1 MAKVLVEFDTVTK
14 LLSLTMDGKVMTDI
28 DRVEFYDISDYMPRM
43 EESEDEAKDVFTMNV
58 YTCTED
64 EVNKTKT
71 RTAIFASKASTNNA
85 DMLVDSKVIPGM
97 YELDPAIAGIAS
109 FLTKKK
115 KG

>member
-58 YTCTED
+58 FTCTED
-64 EVNKTKT
+64 KANKTKT
-71 RTAIFASKASTNNA
+71 RTAIYASKASVDNV

>member
-1 MAKVLVEFDTVTK
+1 MAKVVVEFDTVTK
-14 LLSLTMDGKVMTDI
+14 LLTLTMDGKAMTDV

-43 EESEDEAKDVFTMNV
+43 EESEDEANDVFTMNV

-64 EVNKTKT
+64 KSNKTKT
-71 RTAIFASKASTNNA
+71 RTAIYASKASVENSEL
-85 DMLVDSKVIPGM
+85 LVDSKVIPGM
-97 YELDPAIAGIAS
+97 YELNPAVAGIAS